1 MEILSHWSIRRIFCE
16 FSKIKI
22 FENNTWYALY
32 EKQYSKLISRY
43 YWNVLLHISDYVKE
57 CLELS
62 IFCHWMV
69 IWTWFYIRLI
79 GVNMFNERY
88 TRKWRDKGTVLF
100 TFLSSMAQKKA
111 AYMGSCMKD
120 VFLFW
125 SRWMKNLYML
135 FSMDSFE
142 SLLFFA
148 MMFRRNKE
156 YFCVVTAS

>member
-1 MEILSHWSIRRIFCE
+1 MVHITYLVKRLLSI
-16 FSKIKI
+16 
-22 FENNTWYALY
+22 Y
-32 EKQYSKLISRY
+32 EKQYSKLISKY
-43 YWNVLLHISDYVKE
+43 YWNIEVFFFIFQITLRSVLSYPF
-57 CLELS
+57 
-62 IFCHWMV
+62 FCHGLV
-69 IWTWFYIRLI
+69 ICTWLYIRLI

-100 TFLSSMAQKKA
+100 TFISSMAQKKA

-148 MMFRRNKE
+148 MMFRGNKE